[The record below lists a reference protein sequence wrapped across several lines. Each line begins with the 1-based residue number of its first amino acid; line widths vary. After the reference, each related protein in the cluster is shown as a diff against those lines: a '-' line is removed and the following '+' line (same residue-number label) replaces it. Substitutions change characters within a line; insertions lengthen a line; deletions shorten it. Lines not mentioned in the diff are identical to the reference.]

1 MSQKFQEI
9 IQSETPVLI
18 DFFAVWCQPCRV
30 QSSVLVSVK
39 EQVGDKARIIKI
51 DVDQYP
57 SIASEYQVR
66 GVPTL
71 ALFKKGEMLWRASG
85 VHDVNTLVN
94 LINEHQ

>member
-9 IQSETPVLI
+9 INSEKPVLI

-39 EQVGDKARIIKI
+39 EQVGDHARIIKI
-51 DVDQYP
+51 DIDQYP
-57 SIASEYQVR
+57 AIAAEYNVR

-71 ALFKKGEMLWRASG
+71 AIFKNGQMLWKESG

-94 LINEHQ
+94 LLNQYK

>member
-9 IQSETPVLI
+9 INSEKPVLI

-39 EQVGDKARIIKI
+39 EQIGDDASIIKI

-57 SIASEYQVR
+57 AIAADYNVR

-71 ALFKKGEMLWRASG
+71 AIFKKGEMLWKESG

-94 LINEHQ
+94 LLNQYK

>member
-39 EQVGDKARIIKI
+39 EQVGARARIIKI

-71 ALFKKGEMLWRASG
+71 ALFKKGEMLWKASG

>member
-18 DFFAVWCQPCRV
+18 DFFAVWCQPCRA

-39 EQVGDKARIIKI
+39 EQVGDRARIIKI